1 VSIPMSSPDITE
13 AEIQAVQQVLR
24 TNYLSIGPQINAFEQ
39 AMARYVGLPNAIGV
53 NSGTSGL
60 HLCCIATTARDGDL
74 VITTPFSFIA
84 SANSILYERAVP
96 VAMVIWSLQRHSRS
110 SLQPTVSCTNGLFQ
124 SSLMLIRSPGISIR
138 NLWPRL

>member
-1 VSIPMSSPDITE
+1 MSSPDITE

-39 AMARYVGLPNAIGV
+39 AMARYVGLPHAIGV

-60 HLCCIATTARDGDL
+60 HLCCIATDARDGDL

-84 SANSILYERAVP
+84 SAN
-96 VAMVIWSLQRHSRS
+96 
-110 SLQPTVSCTNGLFQ
+110 TSCTNGLFR